1 MIANTL
7 DILASPLPSAST
19 GNNALMG
26 TAEQAAFRAIVTGDK
41 IVTANRAAIEECVS
55 AARKD
60 GHTVRCTI
68 RMAADPRP

>member
-1 MIANTL
+1 
-7 DILASPLPSAST
+7 
-19 GNNALMG
+19 MG